1 MIYLWFYSILLLE
14 YIQSQQN
21 QSTWSYAINN
31 ETHSVPLLCLL
42 SRLITSALSSI
53 LSKLSLGKTILNLG
67 S

>member
-31 ETHSVPLLCLL
+31 EIYSVPLLCLL